1 MKYIINSSISI
12 SEHGETHLNSIDIGE
27 ELNDGEI
34 KVSEVTSSILKLYI
48 EALKTELK
56 AIEESR

>member
-1 MKYIINSSISI
+1 MKYIINSSIS
-12 SEHGETHLNSIDIGE
+12 EHGEPHLNSIDIGE